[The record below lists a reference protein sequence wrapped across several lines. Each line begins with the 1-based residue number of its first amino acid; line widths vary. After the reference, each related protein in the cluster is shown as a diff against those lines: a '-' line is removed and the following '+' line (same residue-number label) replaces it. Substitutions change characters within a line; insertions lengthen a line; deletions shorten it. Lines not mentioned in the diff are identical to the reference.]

1 MGKWGRLI
9 WVLLSISIIFG
20 ISAFSISLSGMV
32 SEDPGPEIPARLG
45 ESPPSPPRNLE
56 YREEAHQITLEWDP
70 PLDWG
75 DWSDFRGYHV
85 YYEDPFGLP
94 HTADNIRDPEKTSTH
109 KMIEYDLKYWVASE
123 TEVNRSDYIGP
134 IIPRDNAGPWVEV
147 LSYPDTVTFGQQ
159 NSIMVAVHE
168 LNEINRVVFEIWHD
182 GEEVILNRTMD
193 HDGGDS
199 GEEYYSY
206 DFILNQ
212 TFSEVSLRVISCDS
226 AGNWN
231 GTDFLP
237 VRTMEKNK
245 PVLVKD
251 RTPQIVMEGEEL
263 EFAVEATDDTGLKS
277 VDVIH
282 WREGEQKQQLPLVH
296 SSGDNY
302 TASISVD
309 FDIRPIRYEI
319 RLIDTYNNTFE
330 TPDTR
335 TVNVIDVTDPVIE
348 GTWISGVIGTGE
360 NITLGINV
368 TDNGEMELIRLFYGF
383 DNSSLESVLA
393 PNGSH
398 TFQIGSDV
406 KSLKYGWEVMDGSD
420 NKNSTELVTIPVK
433 DVIPPTA
440 DIIVESDSATTGD
453 PFEIEVVAQDNRN
466 VSDVTI
472 LYRFGE
478 DSPISLAFVYDR
490 GDGYTASIS
499 IADDAKDF
507 VEYWA
512 SVSDDSGN
520 MINTTVYRTDVFD
533 NDPPVLQPIPDQRG
547 TVGQRFHMK
556 IYYRDNIGV
565 TRVVWKDNPGVGEMD
580 KMSFTPTIPV
590 NQLVTVGVYD
600 DSGNYD
606 VEQFMLYIEDT
617 EGGGSYPGTGSEDI
631 QEDDTDFT
639 AVCCGAVF
647 IIIILIVI
655 LSNVLQKSLP
665 EKKKEKKPSVP
676 LAMPAARGKK
686 AVSEDGESYQ
696 VGRVWVDVREGED
709 SEYSSDSGYQ
719 PDIVEDPEDE
729 IEEELSEKPSE
740 APPIPDEVMDKP
752 RVLSAPLEDAPGVL
766 APPPG
771 FEDEE

>member
-1 MGKWGRLI
+1 MGERGNLLLI
-9 WVLLSISIIFG
+9 LISFSILFSLISTSISINGLITEVNEWEPPRRSDG
-20 ISAFSISLSGMV
+20 T
-32 SEDPGPEIPARLG
+32 
-45 ESPPSPPRNLE
+45 PPSPPRNLDYE
-56 YREEAHQITLEWDP
+56 EEAHRVTLQWDP
-70 PLDWG
+70 PIDWG
-75 DWSDFRGYHV
+75 DWTDFRGYHV
-85 YYEDPFGLP
+85 YYEDPWGLP
-94 HTADNIRDPEKTSTH
+94 HTADRIRDPDKTSTR

-123 TEVNRSDYIGP
+123 TDVNLSDYIGP
-134 IIPRDNAGPWVEV
+134 IIPRDNVGPWVEV
-147 LSYPDTVTFGQQ
+147 LSYPENITFGEQ
-159 NSIMVAVHE
+159 NNIMVAVHE
-168 LNEINRVVFEIWHD
+168 LNDINRVVFEVWHD
-182 GEEVILNRTMD
+182 DVVFLNRSMD

-199 GEEYYSY
+199 GGEYYSY
-206 DFILNQ
+206 DFVLNH
-212 TFSEVSLRVISCDS
+212 TFSDVSLRVISGDS

-231 GTDFLP
+231 GTDFLS

-251 RTPQIVMEGEEL
+251 RTPQIVMEGEDL
-263 EFAVEATDDTGLKS
+263 EFNVEATDDTGLRS

-282 WREGEQKQQLPLVH
+282 WREGEQKQPLPLVH

-302 TASISVD
+302 TASIYVD
-309 FDIRPIRYEI
+309 FDIRPIEYEI

-330 TPDTR
+330 TPETR

-420 NKNSTELVTIPVK
+420 NKNSTELVSIPVK

-440 DIIVESDSATTGD
+440 DIIVESDKATTGD
-453 PFEIEVVAQDNRN
+453 PFEIEVIAEDNWN
-466 VSDVTI
+466 VSDVTV

-512 SVSDDSGN
+512 SVSDESGN

-600 DSGNYD
+600 DAGNYD
-606 VEQFMLYIEDT
+606 VEQFMLYIEES
-617 EGGGSYPGTGSEDI
+617 EGGGSYPGSGSSSEDI

-647 IIIILIVI
+647 LIIILIVI
-655 LSNVLQKSLP
+655 LTNVLKKSLP
-665 EKKKEKKPSVP
+665 GNKKDKKPQMP
-676 LAMPAARGKK
+676 LPMPAARGKK
-686 AVSEDGESYQ
+686 AVSEEGESYQ

-719 PDIVEDPEDE
+719 PDIVEE
-729 IEEELSEKPSE
+729 IEDVEEEPADKPLE
-740 APPIPDEVMDKP
+740 APPIPDEEMDKP
-752 RVLSAPLEDAPGVL
+752 RVLRAPSEDTPGVL

-771 FEDEE
+771 FEYEE